1 MPPLVCAMW
10 NDDGSRPANKNWANR
25 LSRTSICSHLF
36 ESIEMRTLSSKSQI
50 RNRVLFFQSFERP
63 RILENDFQLGA
74 ADETLPIDNET
85 CGWCSFDQP
94 LQTIP
99 ACLRNFP

>member
-1 MPPLVCAMW
+1 
-10 NDDGSRPANKNWANR
+10 
-25 LSRTSICSHLF
+25 
-36 ESIEMRTLSSKSQI
+36 MRALNTKPQI

-74 ADETLPIDNET
+74 GHHALPIDDET
-85 CGWCSFDQP
+85 CGWRTFNEP

-99 ACLRNFP
+99 AALRNFSQLLDRVQNKIDNHKGKIAVAQKEIARFDGVEG